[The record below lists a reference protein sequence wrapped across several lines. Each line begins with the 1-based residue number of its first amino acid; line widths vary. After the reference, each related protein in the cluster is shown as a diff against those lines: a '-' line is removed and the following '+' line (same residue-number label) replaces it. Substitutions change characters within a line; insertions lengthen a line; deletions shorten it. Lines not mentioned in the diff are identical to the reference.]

1 MPYSNNQTHS
11 PLSHGE
17 GSGER
22 PTFLELV
29 AQDLHS
35 KIGNDLSRVAIVF
48 PNKRASLFFNEH
60 LAAQS
65 DRPIWSPA
73 YISISELFQQLS
85 VQKLGDPIRLVCE
98 LYKVFREETKSEE
111 SLDDFYFWGELL
123 ISDFDDVD
131 KNLVDADKLFT
142 NLQDLKNIMDDFDFL
157 DEEQESAIRQFFQNF
172 SIEKHTEL
180 KEKFI
185 SLWDKLGDIYRNYRS
200 RLTTLG
206 IAYEGMLYRNVIEAL
221 DTDTLRYDKYVFV
234 GFNVLNTVET
244 RFVSILKDA
253 SKALFYWD
261 YDIFY
266 TRLSQQKHEA
276 GEFILRNMKL
286 FPNELPEE
294 VFDCLRHPKKVRF
307 ISSPTENAQARY
319 LPEWVRGLAREHSTP
334 DSEKENAVVHIFE
347 TDSLESIEYKEASGE
362 EMSFVKEDDTWEYAP
377 DTTIALTESS
387 MQNMEDAFSDI
398 QAVKEIKNPDGLSD
412 YGFDSPEYNLTLTGK
427 DGEAHKFLIG
437 NASGENYYFMEDG
450 TEKVYTVSA
459 DLISEMVW
467 QLADVAEKDSFVTV
481 TSDNFVKETVTKP
494 GDEVK
499 TYEADN
505 EDQEDTVTSIMT
517 ALSGFYFT
525 DCADYHV
532 TDATLGNYGLAEDQ
546 RTKVELTYKDT
557 SDDDKEKT
565 VTFYVG
571 SKDDSATYYYV
582 QMDGSQR
589 VSRVLID
596 TVEKALGWKVD
607 SSAE

>member
-1 MPYSNNQTHS
+1 MEKKTRTIGI
-11 PLSHGE
+11 LLLVLLVLLI
-17 GSGER
+17 
-22 PTFLELV
+22 TFFGLKKWNT
-29 AQDLHS
+29 S
-35 KIGNDLSRVAIVF
+35 
-48 PNKRASLFFNEH
+48 
-60 LAAQS
+60 
-65 DRPIWSPA
+65 
-73 YISISELFQQLS
+73 
-85 VQKLGDPIRLVCE
+85 
-98 LYKVFREETKSEE
+98 KSE
-111 SLDDFYFWGELL
+111 
-123 ISDFDDVD
+123 
-131 KNLVDADKLFT
+131 A
-142 NLQDLKNIMDDFDFL
+142 
-157 DEEQESAIRQFFQNF
+157 EE
-172 SIEKHTEL
+172 
-180 KEKFI
+180 
-185 SLWDKLGDIYRNYRS
+185 
-200 RLTTLG
+200 
-206 IAYEGMLYRNVIEAL
+206 
-221 DTDTLRYDKYVFV
+221 
-234 GFNVLNTVET
+234 
-244 RFVSILKDA
+244 
-253 SKALFYWD
+253 
-261 YDIFY
+261 
-266 TRLSQQKHEA
+266 
-276 GEFILRNMKL
+276 
-286 FPNELPEE
+286 
-294 VFDCLRHPKKVRF
+294 KK
-307 ISSPTENAQARY
+307 
-319 LPEWVRGLAREHSTP
+319 
-334 DSEKENAVVHIFE
+334 KENAVVHIFE

-398 QAVKEIKNPDGLSD
+398 RAVKEIKNPDGLSD

-437 NASGENYYFMEDG
+437 NASGENYYFMEQYFDLLEAYQEANPTMEDG
-450 TEKVYTVSA
+450 TEKVYTVST

-532 TDATLGNYGLAEDQ
+532 TDATLGNYGLAENQ